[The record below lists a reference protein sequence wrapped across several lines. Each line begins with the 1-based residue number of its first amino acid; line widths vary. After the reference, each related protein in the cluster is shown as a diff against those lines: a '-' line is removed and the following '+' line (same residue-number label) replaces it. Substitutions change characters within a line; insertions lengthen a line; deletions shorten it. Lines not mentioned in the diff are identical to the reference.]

1 MEFSLAF
8 RFAMRFA
15 HDFRFIIV
23 SGCRNDIVFIF
34 VSARQA
40 GVERITFVL
49 ASCDE
54 IRIGE
59 FMSDRFQNFRLYTIF
74 ATAAFL
80 SAIAFFRAG
89 RRNFDFL
96 IVVSERR
103 HERIVISRL
112 ATRTNM
118 RCVALFQTSRFYNFR
133 LIIMTERAYDFCF
146 GLRTTR
152 AFPLLYAA
160 CRTSR
165 LRQACPFSE
174 IVSRCVCIR
183 VRIGMTAPFALVNSV
198 SSIRTGRIYNDVF
211 ITMTECVRIP
221 SVIPQAAP
229 R

>member
-1 MEFSLAF
+1 MP
-8 RFAMRFA
+8 
-15 HDFRFIIV
+15 H
-23 SGCRNDIVFIF
+23 
-34 VSARQA
+34 
-40 GVERITFVL
+40 
-49 ASCDE
+49 
-54 IRIGE
+54 
-59 FMSDRFQNFRLYTIF
+59 RFQNFRFYRIF

-80 SAIAFFRAG
+80 SSIPLFRTS

-103 HERIVISRL
+103 HERIVISRP

-118 RCVALFQTSRFYNFR
+118 RCIALFQTSRFYNLR
-133 LIIMTERAYDFCF
+133 LIIMTERTYDFCV

-152 AFPLLYAA
+152 AFPLFYAA

-221 SVIPQAAP
+221 SVIP
-229 R
+229 

>member
-40 GVERITFVL
+40 GMERITFVL

-80 SAIAFFRAG
+80 SSVAFFRAS

-96 IVVSERR
+96 IIVSERR
-103 HERIVISRL
+103 HERIVISRP
-112 ATRTNM
+112 ATQTNM
-118 RCVALFQTSRFYNFR
+118 RCVSLFQTSRFYNLR
-133 LIIMTERAYDFCF
+133 LIIMTERTYDFCF

-174 IVSRCVCIR
+174 IVSRCVCVR
-183 VRIGMTAPFALVNSV
+183 VRVGMTAPFALVNSV

-221 SVIPQAAP
+221 SVIP
-229 R
+229 